1 LLIHLFARNS
11 NSQERREQDGANCS
25 FLFLFFFLAACQ
37 KRKIMAVGINYA
49 KWDSLDVSGSED
61 EEDDGEFSK
70 AALIQ
75 QHRELTE
82 ASEAQQKLRKHI
94 ADLDEAHRGGK
105 QLEPPEE
112 LRDILEEPFW
122 CDAEGNI
129 GGNQDVQRNSASTE
143 HQNGK
148 GQQRAATKG
157 AGSDDPAEPISSKPS
172 CPDDAAPSI
181 VNLAPGKRRDY
192 SEWDKLKLEDD
203 SEEVGGKVEQKKTP
217 AEVEKLRQLIQL
229 QEGLNKMRKDRE
241 ESQKKVQLLEK
252 RMLERDGNSGM
263 SQKE

>member
-1 LLIHLFARNS
+1 
-11 NSQERREQDGANCS
+11 
-25 FLFLFFFLAACQ
+25 
-37 KRKIMAVGINYA
+37 MALGINYS

-61 EEDDGEFSK
+61 EEGDGELSK

-94 ADLDEAHRGGK
+94 AELDEAHRGGK

-129 GGNQDVQRNSASTE
+129 GGNQNVQRTSVSTE

-148 GQQRAATKG
+148 EQQRAEKKG
-157 AGSDDPAEPISSKPS
+157 VGSDDPTEPISSKPS

-181 VNLAPGKRRDY
+181 VNLGAGKRRDF

-203 SEEVGGKVEQKKTP
+203 SEGEEGKMEQKKTP

-263 SQKE
+263 SQKEE